1 MLAVIIGREY
11 MKKKFMAILSFITA
25 LLLSVSFAS
34 GCSLFTKNNE
44 RDYAQVVATVQIADD
59 APVQKI
65 LKKEMVMVYL
75 NYGYYYAYQGYT
87 QERIVKMIIDNLVNS
102 VILVQN
108 AEKEFDKGDA
118 PFDSIYKNPDI
129 SDKWNVERYLTVD
142 NTVDEGKVVKLS
154 DINEAKYNTI
164 KNINAFIE
172 SYLKKEDSAVTDT
185 VSETVRTVPTGAKN
199 DDEVTAQEKQ
209 DYIDKGIDKGDVN
222 ASPERRTAYLKAVK
236 ILDENELLGD
246 EFKNDDLTTSVYYKD
261 TLKNNEETILVTN
274 YEKCIK
280 DEARSKVTF
289 RNLKDN
295 YAEMYESQK
304 KSYDASATEYAS
316 ALSSATA
323 ENPVVYTPYSGY
335 GYVYNLLLGADDN
348 QAMQISELKGSE
360 TEKANRRKNI
370 LSGTKVKDLRATWIL
385 SGYDFEYDETK
396 KTGVFT
402 GDCSFTDKADSL
414 PFQGEITR
422 VKEADKDKDQKA
434 EYRIDSI
441 KEFGLDE
448 FIGMMEEYVYGES
461 KSNDS
466 DVDSDI
472 NWYRK
477 VTVSAGS
484 VANYNDK
491 INNLLFAFSTDGGS
505 LNTFK
510 GYSVT
515 TKPELAGTE
524 TYVKEFADGARV
536 LLGMGGNSYIM
547 VATEYGY
554 HVMFYSESLTAST
567 SYATLEEYLDSL
579 DADKGGFAS
588 WEEYYSDM
596 LKKWDEDDVKD
607 DFYLY
612 TLQKLYSDKAVSTAL
627 SIAEKTVIQ
636 NYKGESGRV
645 VVYTD
650 RYADLLG

>member
-11 MKKKFMAILSFITA
+11 MKKKFMAILSFMTA

-87 QERIVKMIIDNLVNS
+87 QDRIVKMIIDNLVNS

-108 AEKEFDKGDA
+108 AEKEFDKGEA
-118 PFDSIYKNPDI
+118 PFDSVYKNPDI

-142 NTVDEGKVVKLS
+142 NTVEEGKVVKLS
-154 DINEAKYNTI
+154 DVNEAKYNTI

-172 SYLKKEDSAVTDT
+172 SYLEAEDSAVSDT
-185 VSETVRTVPTGAKN
+185 ISETVRTVPAGAQN
-199 DDEVTAQEKQ
+199 DAEVSAQEKQ

-222 ASPERRTAYLKAVK
+222 SSPERRTAYLKAVK

-246 EFKNDDLTTSVYYKD
+246 GFVNDDLTTSVYYKD

-289 RNLKDN
+289 EDLKTN

-304 KSYDASATEYAS
+304 KSYDASASDYAS

-360 TEKANRRKNI
+360 EEKAIRRKNI
-370 LSGTKVKDLRATWIL
+370 LSGTKVKDLRASWIL

-402 GDCSFTDKADSL
+402 GDYSFTDKADSL

-448 FIGMMEEYVYGES
+448 FIEMMEAYVYGES

-466 DVDSDI
+466 DVYDDI
-472 NWYRK
+472 NRYRK

-484 VANYNDK
+484 VANYNEK

-536 LLGMGGNSYIM
+536 LLGMGGNSYVM

-567 SYATLEEYLDSL
+567 SYPTLEEYLDSI
-579 DADKGGFAS
+579 DSSKGGFAS

-596 LKKWDEDDVKD
+596 MKNWDEDDVKD

-612 TLQKLYSDKAVSTAL
+612 TLQKLYSDKAVSSAL
-627 SIAEKTVIQ
+627 SIAESAVIQ
-636 NYKGESGRV
+636 NYKGEDGRV
-645 VVYTD
+645 VVYSD